1 MSVGVTTD
9 KKQTSV
15 YKSYFI
21 LNLLLKFNVFKFK
34 NFSFIALNN
43 VGYLYI
49 NAIDFEKVK
58 RIREHFNLSRMSLDA
73 AAQTIDSI
81 LIINRLRHRKKLNR
95 KFSVINAQTIRTYA
109 ISKDPSI

>member
-1 MSVGVTTD
+1 
-9 KKQTSV
+9 
-15 YKSYFI
+15 
-21 LNLLLKFNVFKFK
+21 
-34 NFSFIALNN
+34 
-43 VGYLYI
+43 
-49 NAIDFEKVK
+49 
-58 RIREHFNLSRMSLDA
+58 MSLDA